1 MKFGSFL
8 MVSMVLLACQGNT
21 QNKVELK
28 SQQDSVSYMLGMSIG
43 KNFKQQS
50 IEVNADIV
58 AQGIRDVLSGGT
70 TMFTDEQAQN
80 LMMEFQVG
88 MRTKQEAKM
97 KEQGE
102 KNKNEGEAFL
112 AANKAKEGVK
122 TTTSGL
128 QYKILKEG
136 NGPKPTA
143 ESTVKVHYSGTLI
156 DGTEFDSSIKRG
168 QPTEYPVNRFVKGW
182 MEALQMM
189 PVGSKWQLFIPSELA
204 YGDHGAG
211 GGVIGP
217 NAVLIFELELLEIVK

>member
-1 MKFGSFL
+1 
-8 MVSMVLLACQGNT
+8 
-21 QNKVELK
+21 
-28 SQQDSVSYMLGMSIG
+28 
-43 KNFKQQS
+43 
-50 IEVNADIV
+50 
-58 AQGIRDVLSGGT
+58 
-70 TMFTDEQAQN
+70 
-80 LMMEFQVG
+80 
-88 MRTKQEAKM
+88 
-97 KEQGE
+97 
-102 KNKNEGEAFL
+102 
-112 AANKAKEGVK
+112 
-122 TTTSGL
+122 L